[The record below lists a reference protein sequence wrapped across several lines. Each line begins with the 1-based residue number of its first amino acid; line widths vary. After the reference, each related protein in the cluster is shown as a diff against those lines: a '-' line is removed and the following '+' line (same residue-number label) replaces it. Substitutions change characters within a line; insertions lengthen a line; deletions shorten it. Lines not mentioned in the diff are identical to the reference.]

1 MANTT
6 KVTQRDFYNAIIALA
21 KGEPCSFTPDEIVD
35 FAEGRIAMLDKKSAN
50 RKPSKT
56 AEANAELATVIEGV
70 LTSEGA
76 TVSEIMAKDATLA
89 GLSNQKVSVVLRLM
103 VADGK
108 VVKTTDKKKS
118 LFALA

>member
-1 MANTT
+1 MANTV
-6 KVTQRDFYNAIIALA
+6 KVTQRDYFNQIIALA
-21 KGEPCSFTPDEIVD
+21 TENGRDDIVE
-35 FAEGRIAMLDKKSAN
+35 FCEGRIAMLDKKSAN
-50 RKPSKT
+50 KRPSKT

-76 TVSEIMAKDATLA
+76 TVSEIMAKSDALA
-89 GLSNQKVSVVLRLM
+89 GLSNQKVSAVLRLM